1 LQNYYIKGEKQ
12 VEEDTDR
19 NVSFK
24 LKKMKT
30 NIEQYFEKN
39 RGNFDLSE
47 PDAGHFER
55 FRSKL
60 ENKDRDSE
68 GRSSISYYLMA
79 IAASVLLVFGYW
91 LGNYNSTQ
99 GLELADVS
107 PQMEETQNFYTS
119 SIRKEMEQIGNK
131 RTETNAKII
140 DDAFKQLEILETNYQ
155 KLTLELKESGAD
167 KRVIHAMITNFQNR
181 LFVLQN
187 LMDQLEE
194 LENMAP
200 EENRV

>member
-1 LQNYYIKGEKQ
+1 
-12 VEEDTDR
+12 
-19 NVSFK
+19 
-24 LKKMKT
+24 MKT

-39 RGNFDLSE
+39 KGNFDLSE

-60 ENKDRDSE
+60 QEQDRDSG

-91 LGNYNSTQ
+91 LGNYNSAK

-107 PQMEETQNFYTS
+107 PQMEETQNFYVS
-119 SIRKEMEQIGNK
+119 SIRTEMEQINTK
-131 RTETNAKII
+131 RTETNARII
-140 DDAFKQLEILETNYQ
+140 DDAFRQLEILEANYQ
-155 KLTLELKESGAD
+155 KLTLELRESGAD

-181 LFVLQN
+181 LYVLQN

-194 LENMAP
+194 LETMVP
-200 EENRV
+200 EENKV